1 MKCPGCGKEGPYT
14 EKNGYELLHPG
25 SEYAPA
31 GQYRCE
37 DCGEEFWWP

>member
-14 EKNGYELLHPG
+14 ESNGYELRG
-25 SEYAPA
+25 YADRE
-31 GQYRCE
+31 GNYRCE